1 MGTHMMLVK
10 YKLIQLF
17 LKSWKNVNSLKKNH
31 PLGYYVDHF
40 SESILRK
47 YSELQGRG
55 IFIIVLITIAN
66 VRNSLIVKN
75 NCKNI
80 QFVYVCMLITVQ
92 KEIRAL
98 YKFSSL

>member
-1 MGTHMMLVK
+1 MGTHMILVK

-17 LKSWKNVNSLKKNH
+17 LKSWKNVNSLKNNH

-55 IFIIVLITIAN
+55 IFIIVLIIIAN
-66 VRNSLIVKN
+66 VRNSLIVKKKLQKYPI
-75 NCKNI
+75 C
-80 QFVYVCMLITVQ
+80 VCVHAYHCPERNTCI
-92 KEIRAL
+92 I
-98 YKFSSL
+98 